1 MDTGMLSDL
10 QTAKAIEYLLALSFL
25 ALFVPF
31 WRYTAPRVAVLV
43 EAVDKAVEKA
53 AVPVFS
59 RALRPEPAGWFHVPD
74 GLGLHPG
81 HAWAKAAGGGEVLVG
96 ADGFARAVIGCIDD
110 VARRIVTGVSSFTLP
125 PVGTRLRRG
134 DPIVALRCGQRIVAI
149 PSPVDGLVLE
159 RNRSLMQEPSLFERE
174 PYGEGWLL
182 RIETESYG
190 PIEGVS
196 GSASKTWLRE
206 ENLRL
211 NHFLEARLGMAAA
224 DGGTLTA
231 PPALLL
237 PEDAWREA
245 TRSFLRAA

>member
-1 MDTGMLSDL
+1 METMLVL
-10 QTAKAIEYLLALSFL
+10 IGGLLVRLLLFVL
-25 ALFVPF
+25 LFALFAMPV
-31 WRYTAPRVAVLV
+31 VAVVYLAHG
-43 EAVDKAVEKA
+43 AV
-53 AVPVFS
+53 
-59 RALRPEPAGWFHVPD
+59 ALHRR
-74 GLGLHPG
+74 
-81 HAWAKAAGGGEVLVG
+81 AAGTVDAGGAHWKPGLAYTTAHTWVKNLWGRNVK
-96 ADGFARAVIGCIDD
+96 IGLDD

-190 PIEGVS
+190 PIEGVR
-196 GSASKTWLRE
+196 GAASRAWLRE

-231 PPALLL
+231 PPSSLLHD
-237 PEDAWREA
+237 EAWREA